1 MKEAALRIDG
11 SQKRRGGIAGVESGG
26 FGILHCPDGG
36 SAIGILSPR
45 RFFRKTVA
53 PPPGSPESIRTSFR
67 AVCIEPIGHSGIGFQ
82 SEYCTDALAVHG
94 NPLFSSTAYTTG
106 SL

>member
-36 SAIGILSPR
+36 SAIGILSQTLLQENGRAASRKPR
-45 RFFRKTVA
+45 INQNLI
-53 PPPGSPESIRTSFR
+53 PG
-67 AVCIEPIGHSGIGFQ
+67 CL
-82 SEYCTDALAVHG
+82 Y
-94 NPLFSSTAYTTG
+94 
-106 SL
+106 